1 MPFDSLHNVIHQL
14 EQQPRWRS
22 RGQFRQVLNQWAAVV
37 GEGVARQAAPVRLD
51 QDVLHV
57 AVANP
62 MWAQTLTLERLRI
75 LAKLNERLHLN
86 LHDIR
91 FSSGD
96 WYRQNKAKQPAQ
108 ATPTD
113 LSTLPEWLRQHPCFE
128 PKAIARSSQRPQTPE
143 ESFDRWAGLTQG
155 LAAEQPLCP
164 QCHCHCPTGELKRW
178 GRCSICAVKG
188 FKGPVGRHS
197 V

>member
-1 MPFDSLHNVIHQL
+1 MPLDSIHHVIDQL

-22 RGQFRQVLNQWAAVV
+22 RGQFRQVLNQWSVVV

-75 LAKLNERLHLN
+75 LAKLNDRLGLA
-86 LHDIR
+86 LSDIR

-96 WYRQNKAKQPAQ
+96 WYRKTVQPAQ
-108 ATPTD
+108 TDSLSAT
-113 LSTLPEWLRQHPCFE
+113 SLPEWLRQHPSFE
-128 PKAIARSSQRPQTPE
+128 PQTIPIAAQRPQTPQ
-143 ESFDRWAGLTQG
+143 ESFQRWADMTQR
-155 LAAEQPLCP
+155 LAAQQPLCP
-164 QCHCHCPTGELKRW
+164 QCRCHCPRGELNRW
-178 GRCSICAVKG
+178 GRCSICAVQG
-188 FKGPVGRHS
+188 FKGPVGQHS
-197 V
+197 ARE

>member
-1 MPFDSLHNVIHQL
+1 MPLDSIHNVFHQL

-51 QDVLHV
+51 HDVLHV

-62 MWAQTLTLERLRI
+62 MWAQTLTLERRRI
-75 LAKLNERLHLN
+75 LTKLNDRLRLN
-86 LHDIR
+86 LSDIR

-96 WYRQNKAKQPAQ
+96 WYRQKKSPPLAP
-108 ATPTD
+108 TPP
-113 LSTLPEWLRQHPCFE
+113 SAALPEWLRQHPCFE
-128 PKAIARSSQRPQTPE
+128 PLAIPPAGDRPLTAQA
-143 ESFDRWAGLTQG
+143 SFQRWAGLTQK
-155 LAAEQPLCP
+155 LADQQPLCP
-164 QCHCHCPTGELKRW
+164 QCHCHCPRGELQRW
-178 GRCSICAVKG
+178 GQCSICAVKG